1 MHAAN
6 LAQCCKTRSDGV
18 GDLRPHGDVS
28 IDVDTQIPYGTY
40 NSLIRLIIDLLEL
53 DDVKFFLTM
62 YHVRMPPESLRCFR
76 KFSRSLLQRIHG
88 SGNTQLN
95 LILLT
100 ITEKVQIF
108 FCMLLQ

>member
-6 LAQCCKTRSDGV
+6 LAQCCKTRSDSV

-53 DDVKFFLTM
+53 DDVKFF
-62 YHVRMPPESLRCFR
+62 
-76 KFSRSLLQRIHG
+76 
-88 SGNTQLN
+88 
-95 LILLT
+95 
-100 ITEKVQIF
+100 
-108 FCMLLQ
+108 